1 MRDLE
6 TSPDIIKSAQ
16 QLLDGATPGP
26 WVINGEFDPECP
38 ELQGAP
44 QLENGLLKV
53 PIISHDIYGDFFPE
67 DGDLIAKSW
76 TNAKALAEETYFY
89 GVQVWMG
96 GRWIMML
103 TRDYGTSLLHK
114 GKWFEHKH
122 EAQECAAKWNHDT
135 PTRIVRQR
143 RSPVEEISD

>member
-103 TRDYGTSLLHK
+103 TRDHGTSITHR

-122 EAQECAAKWNHDT
+122 EAEEYAAKWNHDT

-143 RSPVEEISD
+143 RSPMEVINE

>member
-1 MRDLE
+1 M
-6 TSPDIIKSAQ
+6 SDIIKDAK

-26 WVINGEFDPECP
+26 WVISGEFDPECP

-76 TNAKALAEETYFY
+76 TNARALAEETWEYTY
-89 GVQVWMG
+89 HIKRQGEWEP
-96 GRWIMML
+96 
-103 TRDYGTSLLHK
+103 TRNMETHREDWWDDRLEVVETVELLRAS
-114 GKWFEHKH
+114 GFE
-122 EAQECAAKWNHDT
+122 A
-135 PTRIVRQR
+135 RIVRR
-143 RSPVEEISD
+143 RVSPPEVINE

>member
-1 MRDLE
+1 M
-6 TSPDIIKSAQ
+6 SDIIKDAK

-89 GVQVWMG
+89 GVQVLMG

-103 TRDYGTSLLHK
+103 TRDHGTSLMHK

-122 EAQECAAKWNHDT
+122 EAQACAAKWNHDT

-143 RSPVEEISD
+143 RSPAEVCE

>member
-1 MRDLE
+1 M
-6 TSPDIIKSAQ
+6 SDIIQDAK
-16 QLLDGATPGP
+16 QLLKGATPGP
-26 WVINGEFDPECP
+26 WVISGEFDPEYP

-44 QLENGLLKV
+44 QLENGLLEV
-53 PIISHDIYGDFFPE
+53 PIISHNIYGDFFPE

-76 TNAKALAEETYFY
+76 TNARALADETYFY

-103 TRDYGTSLLHK
+103 TSNYGTSLMYR
-114 GKWFEHKH
+114 GKWFESKD
-122 EAQECAAKWNHDT
+122 EAEECAVKWNHGT

-143 RSPVEEISD
+143 RSPVEVINE

>member
-1 MRDLE
+1 M
-6 TSPDIIKSAQ
+6 SDIITRAKE
-16 QLLDGATPGP
+16 LLDGATPGP

-76 TNAKALAEETYFY
+76 TNARALAEETWEYTYQELRGDEWETAFND
-89 GVQVWMG
+89 VTHLEEWWPKKSDVD
-96 GRWIMML
+96 WI
-103 TRDYGTSLLHK
+103 
-114 GKWFEHKH
+114 
-122 EAQECAAKWNHDT
+122 
-135 PTRIVRQR
+135 
-143 RSPVEEISD
+143 VEEARKHGYVCRLVRRRVS

>member
-1 MRDLE
+1 M
-6 TSPDIIKSAQ
+6 TGIIANAQ
-16 QLLDGATPGP
+16 KLLDGATPGP
-26 WVINGEFDPECP
+26 WVISGEFDPECP

-76 TNAKALAEETYFY
+76 TNAKALSEETYFY
-89 GVQVWMG
+89 VVQVWVG

-103 TRDYGTSLLHK
+103 NSNHGTSLMHR
-114 GKWFEHKH
+114 GKWFERKD
-122 EAQECAAKWNHDT
+122 EAQACAAKWNHDT

-143 RSPVEEISD
+143 RSPMEEIE